1 MRFWVLSDEMFIL
14 LALFLVTSSR
24 LLCKYKY
31 HKQKNT
37 SGNFYSDDIDI
48 KLSPVKN
55 PTTAPERRV
64 VA

>member
-1 MRFWVLSDEMFIL
+1 MRFWLLSDEKFIL
-14 LALFLVTSSR
+14 LALFLVTSPR

-37 SGNFYSDDIDI
+37 SGNFYSDDTDI
-48 KLSPVKN
+48 KLSLAKN
-55 PTTAPERRV
+55 PTSAPERRV